1 MVFILLGVHWAS
13 LVCVFTVY
21 QIRKDFTCYFFKCF
35 CCFYFSPS
43 GTTVSHVSDYVILSH
58 RSLRFNFFLNV
69 FLSLLHF
76 EQFLRLCLQVY
87 KSSLLQ
93 CLNNCSFYP
102 MKFSFQIFFISR
114 NSFGAFTIYFLLMFM
129 FSSKSFKHNKYVC
142 KNYFSILKY

>member
-1 MVFILLGVHWAS
+1 M
-13 LVCVFTVY
+13 VCVFTVY

-43 GTTVSHVSDYVILSH
+43 GTTVSRVSDYVILSH

-129 FSSKSFKHNKYVC
+129 FSSKSFKHNKYIC